1 MEYEA
6 TPCRTSRGPGARF
19 IKCTAAAVPI
29 RPQPAE
35 SADKTA
41 DRLRKEREKGKRK
54 QKKQKGR
61 LKEKRHG
68 GILDTK
74 QKNTLEH
81 PFHWPKHAKPCHMYR
96 NTIKVALAMARCVM
110 CVFSLSL
117 SPLWCLPKARAV
129 DGSAELCKPSKTL
142 SAEKRAKIAFLLRQ
156 FNFKFPLKG
165 HKLC

>member
-117 SPLWCLPKARAV
+117 PSLVPPK
-129 DGSAELCKPSKTL
+129 SKSRGRL
-142 SAEKRAKIAFLLRQ
+142 
-156 FNFKFPLKG
+156 G
-165 HKLC
+165 